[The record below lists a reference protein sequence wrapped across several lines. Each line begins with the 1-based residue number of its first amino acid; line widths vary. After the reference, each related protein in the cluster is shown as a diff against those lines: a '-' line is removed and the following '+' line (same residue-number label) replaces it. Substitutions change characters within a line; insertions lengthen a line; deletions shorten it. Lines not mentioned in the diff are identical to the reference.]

1 MSALSP
7 EAMREMR
14 KIAGGSDDPVSA
26 MSRRWEALHESADR
40 LARMAHLSPDRD
52 AAATDAF
59 AAMLDEATGWQR
71 EIASQG
77 IEDIDAMLQ
86 PGMAALA
93 TLAQRGQDAT
103 APALALWCEFHH
115 ARDAVLS
122 AVRPYPA

>member
-1 MSALSP
+1 MSAMSP

-14 KIAGGSDDPVSA
+14 KIAGGSGDPIST
-26 MSRRWEALHESADR
+26 MSRRWDALHETANR
-40 LARMAHLSPDRD
+40 LAQMAHLSPDRHSPT
-52 AAATDAF
+52 TDAF
-59 AAMLDEATGWQR
+59 SEMLDHATGWQR
-71 EIASQG
+71 EVAAQG
-77 IEDIDAMLQ
+77 IDDIDAMMQ